1 MERLLTNVSFI
12 AYLLLAIGYIL
23 LFIVYKIAIDKRSK
37 LLKETLKLTK
47 EAIETLESMSK
58 INKELLFQLEGDYD
72 LIEMLLKV
80 IDENKSKKETK
91 KCKKKK

>member
-1 MERLLTNVSFI
+1 MERLLTNVSSI
-12 AYLLLAIGYIL
+12 AYLPLIVAYIL

-37 LLKETLKLTK
+37 LLKETLKLAK
-47 EAIETLESMSK
+47 ETIETLESMSK